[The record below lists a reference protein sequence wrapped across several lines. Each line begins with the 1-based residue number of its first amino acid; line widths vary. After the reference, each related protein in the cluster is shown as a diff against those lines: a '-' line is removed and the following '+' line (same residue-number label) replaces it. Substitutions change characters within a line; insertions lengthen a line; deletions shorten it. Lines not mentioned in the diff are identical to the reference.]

1 MNKNINYSKSRRM
14 DIHQNEI
21 LSQCHTLMLDM
32 DGTIL
37 DLAYDSFIWLDLVP
51 KEYAKKLNIPLGKAT
66 AALQKH
72 FVSLQGSLKWYC
84 LDHWSELL
92 GIDILLLHEKERG
105 RIKYLSGAQKFLEV
119 IKQSDIRMLLVSN
132 SHRDIL
138 KLKIEET
145 GLDNYFDGIYLSHDF
160 KTPKENRLFWTR
172 LRSIEKFDLSKTI
185 FIDDTPKVLKAA
197 KEFGIHSIFQI
208 TDPDSKQPRPIEIK
222 YPGISGVIDLI

>member
-1 MNKNINYSKSRRM
+1 M
-14 DIHQNEI
+14 DIHQNKI
-21 LSQCHTLMLDM
+21 LSQCRTLMLDM

-51 KEYAKKLNIPLGKAT
+51 KEYAKKLSINLDEAT
-66 AALQKH
+66 VILKEH
-72 FVSLQGSLKWYC
+72 FVSLKGSLKWYC

-92 GIDILLLHEKERG
+92 GIDILLLHEKERS
-105 RIKYLSGAQKFLEV
+105 RIGYLLGAQEFLEV
-119 IKQSDIRMLLVSN
+119 VKQSDIRVLLVSN

-145 GLDNYFDGIYLSHDF
+145 GLDQYFDGIHLSHDF
-160 KTPKENRLFWTR
+160 KAPKESRLFWTR
-172 LRSIEKFDLSKTI
+172 LSSIEEFDLSKTI
-185 FIDDTPKVLKAA
+185 FIDDTPKVLRAA

-208 TDPDSKQPRPIEIK
+208 TDPDSNQPRSIEIK

>member
-1 MNKNINYSKSRRM
+1 M
-14 DIHQNEI
+14 DIHQNKT

-92 GIDILLLHEKERG
+92 GIDILLLHEKERS
-105 RIKYLSGAQKFLEV
+105 RIGYLTGAQEFLEV
-119 IKQSDIRMLLVSN
+119 VKQSDIRVLLVSN

-145 GLDNYFDGIYLSHDF
+145 GLDQYFDGIHLSHDF
-160 KTPKENRLFWTR
+160 KAPKESRLFWTR
-172 LRSIEKFDLSKTI
+172 LSSIEEFDLSKTI
-185 FIDDTPKVLKAA
+185 FIDDTPKVLRAA

-208 TDPDSKQPRPIEIK
+208 TDPDSNQPRSIEIK
-222 YPGISGVIDLI
+222 YPGVSGVIDLI